1 MSGFGFWLFSCL
13 FFSLRTTLRMGNN
26 IEYAAND
33 AGKKGQKFMA
43 RRHNHSA

>member
-1 MSGFGFWLFSCL
+1 
-13 FFSLRTTLRMGNN
+13 MGNN

-43 RRHNHSA
+43 RRHNHLAWTEGDVVKA